1 MDSVRRLAEALLAGR
16 RALPEVHADRPLG
29 LCLSGGGDSSALV
42 LAAGSVR
49 PSLPRGTL
57 VLHALHRLRGS
68 ASEADRLACRE
79 LASRCGFAFREVEAP
94 VAAGPNLEG
103 RARTARYR
111 ALREGFDG
119 LLVTA
124 HHRDDRIETLVM
136 RILRGAG
143 PAGLR
148 GIHRL
153 RADGTWRPF
162 LDLPGALLRAAC
174 RESAWTWREDAS
186 NRDETFLRN
195 WVRHAWLPSQ
205 EEAVGASLGRLAD
218 ACEALAPLLDLRL
231 VRLAEAAE
239 MEVDPTGFR
248 LDLSPW
254 AEVPLPDPELDLL
267 LERAWSLAGRRPWA
281 GQQRG
286 RLVRD
291 VLAGS
296 RGRRRGGQREIAL
309 WGGRILQ
316 VRLEGPAEA
325 VLQLGGDEVETPQD
339 G

>member
-1 MDSVRRLAEALLAGR
+1 MDSVRRLAEALQADR
-16 RALPEVHADRPLG
+16 RALPAVHADRPLG
-29 LCLSGGGDSSALV
+29 LCLSGGADSSALV
-42 LAAGSVR
+42 LAAGSIR
-49 PSLPRGTL
+49 TTLPAGTL
-57 VLHALHRLRGS
+57 VLHALHGLRGS

-79 LASRCGFAFREVEAP
+79 LAARCGFAFREVQAP
-94 VAAGPNLEG
+94 VAPGPNLEE
-103 RARTARYR
+103 RARKARYQ
-111 ALREGFDG
+111 ALRAGFDG

-153 RADGTWRPF
+153 RSDGTWRPF
-162 LDLPGALLRAAC
+162 LDLPGASLREAC

-186 NRDETFLRN
+186 NGDETFLRN
-195 WVRHAWLPSQ
+195 WVRHTWLPSQ
-205 EEAVGASLGRLAD
+205 EEDVGTSLGLLAD
-218 ACEALAPLLDLRL
+218 ACEALAPVLDARL
-231 VRLAEAAE
+231 ARLAEVAA
-239 MEVDPTGFR
+239 MEVDATGFR

-254 AEVPLPDPELDLL
+254 THQPSSDPELDLL
-267 LERAWSLAGRRPWA
+267 LERAWSRVGRRPWA

-291 VLAGS
+291 VLTGS
-296 RGRRRGGQREIAL
+296 RGRRRGGQREVAL

-316 VRLEGPAEA
+316 VRVEGSSDAA
-325 VLQLGGDEVETPQD
+325 RQLGGNEVETPQD